1 MTAFTHAHLNTRTRA
16 WHPHMRKK
24 RNLVAKTALAESGL
38 LEPHD
43 LLRGASTLDRA
54 GRLREEHFA
63 CAMPEQEWN
72 YTFV

>member
-1 MTAFTHAHLNTRTRA
+1 
-16 WHPHMRKK
+16 MRER

-63 CAMPEQEWN
+63 CAIPGQEWELQN
-72 YTFV
+72 FCLTCLQKVP